1 MTSTASSDQ
10 LGGMGLYHA
19 LPCPDGWTTRRLRFL
34 TRINKAQPIPLAP
47 EDEVSFVP
55 MAAIGE
61 NGGLQ
66 LDQVKALDEVGD
78 GYTYFADGD
87 VITAKITPCFENG
100 KGAFV
105 QGLNNGIAFGT
116 TELHVIRP
124 SKEIDGRFLFYLS
137 ISELFRKLGEGAM
150 YGAGGQ
156 KRVPELFIKDF
167 QAPLPPVKQQQKIA
181 TFLDRKTAEIDTL
194 IDKKRRLLDRLAE
207 KRTALITRAVTKGL
221 NPDAPMKD
229 SGIEWLGEIPAH
241 WDIVRL
247 RHVTDRIEQGWS
259 PQCENRPADIGEWGV
274 LKVGCVNG
282 DAYDESENKALPS
295 DLLPK
300 ERYEV
305 QVGDILVSRANT
317 KELLGSATLVGKTQ
331 GKILLCDKLYRISTK
346 KNVDNGFLVR
356 VLRSHYA
363 RFQYERDA
371 TGTSGSMQNIG
382 QDTLKDLRLAC
393 PPLDEQIEVDQWISQ
408 KTIQFSQLQEKLD
421 EVLSKLEEYRSAL
434 ITNAVT
440 GQIKVS

>member
-1 MTSTASSDQ
+1 MTSTSSSAQ
-10 LGGMGLYHA
+10 LGGMGLYHT

-55 MAAIGE
+55 MAAVGE

-87 VITAKITPCFENG
+87 VVTAKITPCFENG
-100 KGAFV
+100 KGAFAE
-105 QGLNNGIAFGT
+105 GLNNGIAFGT
-116 TELHVIRP
+116 TELHIIRP
-124 SKEIDGRFLFYLS
+124 GEEIDGRFLFYLS

-167 QAPLPPVKQQQKIA
+167 QALLPPLGEQQKIA

-221 NPDAPMKD
+221 NPDTPMKD

-241 WDIVRL
+241 WETGLPIKYLVKMSGGMTPSTSNPLYWDGDIPWVSPKDMKRPEL
-247 RHVTDRIEQGWS
+247 IDAQDHVTELALSETGLSLVETGSVLIVVRGMILAHS
-259 PQCENRPADIGEWGV
+259 FPVAINRVPVVLNQDMKA
-274 LKVGCVNG
+274 LKVGPRLSPEYFALLLRAIADVMLSLV
-282 DAYDESENKALPS
+282 ESSAHGTKALRT
-295 DLLPK
+295 D
-300 ERYEV
+300 RW
-305 QVGDILVSRANT
+305 
-317 KELLGSATLVGKTQ
+317 KELLIALPPVDEQDTIVELVEKMVAD
-331 GKILLCDKLYRISTK
+331 LDSL
-346 KNVDNGFLVR
+346 
-356 VLRSHYA
+356 
-363 RFQYERDA
+363 EDA
-371 TGTSGSMQNIG
+371 TSN
-382 QDTLKDLRLAC
+382 
-393 PPLDEQIEVDQWISQ
+393 
-408 KTIQFSQLQEKLD
+408 TID
-421 EVLSKLEEYRSAL
+421 KLEEYRSAL